1 MEKKPSDTRNIH
13 FKAFYNMNDF
23 HLRQLV
29 AIIVQSSESNII
41 KIKCVFDKKIKN
53 EIDILRR
60 FDNQFGR
67 SISLLESF
75 IS

>member
-1 MEKKPSDTRNIH
+1 
-13 FKAFYNMNDF
+13 MNDF